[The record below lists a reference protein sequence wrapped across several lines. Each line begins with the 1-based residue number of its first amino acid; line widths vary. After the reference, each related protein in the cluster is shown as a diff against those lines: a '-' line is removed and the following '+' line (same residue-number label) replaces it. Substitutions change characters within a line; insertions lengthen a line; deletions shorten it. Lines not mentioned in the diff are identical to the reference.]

1 MLQEVNF
8 NLINERVINKIN
20 SILYKVGCVLNIK
33 SIKNLGLISV
43 INIGEKNE

>member
-20 SILYKVGCVLNIK
+20 SILYKVGCVLKIK